1 MEISVRKAT
10 LSDYEE
16 VLRIM
21 SQVQDMHVTWR
32 PDVYKPNN
40 QLFSKEDFKA
50 ALAGDVFYVAE
61 SDGAVIGVMGLEYRH
76 IETSAHVT
84 RDIVFID
91 SMAVDEPY
99 RGQGIGHAFF
109 DKVKEIAT
117 QKKADGIELQVNA
130 RNKQAYEMYAKYG
143 FTKKSI
149 NLELLQ
155 W

>member
-1 MEISVRKAT
+1 MEISVRKAA

-21 SQVQDMHVTWR
+21 SQVQDMHVALR

-50 ALAGDVFYVAE
+50 ALDGDVFYVAE

-76 IETSAHVT
+76 IETPAHVT

-91 SMAVDEPY
+91 SMAVYEPY
-99 RGQGIGHAFF
+99 RGHGIGHAFF
-109 DKVKEIAT
+109 GKVKEIAT

-130 RNKQAYEMYAKYG
+130 KNKQAYEMYAKYG
-143 FTKKSI
+143 FTEKSI